1 MGCIYDDRGHK
12 MTPSHVRMR
21 GIKYRYYIS
30 TALLQGQAEQ
40 AGTVSRIPADE
51 IQALVVKCVRGHLNE
66 STDIE
71 NAILGPIG
79 PVGHRARQC
88 KRCRSQTEAKPY
100 VIECLGTR
108 HHQPGAAKFSRP
120 KPDRFRRP
128 PHPQPF
134 DLRRNRGGCDCG
146 HAVRSAVA
154 THRARA
160 RRGANDG
167 SGGASG
173 GDGQCPGRYLI

>member
-1 MGCIYDDRGHK
+1 LGCIYDDRGHK

-21 GIKYRYYIS
+21 GIMYRYYIS
-30 TALLQGQAEQ
+30 IALLQGQAEQ

-71 NAILGPIG
+71 NAILIPNHVVRVEVQSDQLVIELAN
-79 PVGHRARQC
+79 ARGADP
-88 KRCRSQTEAKPY
+88 KRKRSRN

-120 KPDRFRRP
+120 KPDRFKTP
-128 PHPQPF
+128 AP
-134 DLRRNRGGCDCG
+134 
-146 HAVRSAVA
+146 SA
-154 THRARA
+154 T
-160 RRGANDG
+160 
-167 SGGASG
+167 
-173 GDGQCPGRYLI
+173 L